1 MSNPILR
8 QCPYSNCAFNKK
20 MVHADYQQIK
30 KHLWSHSYKDLLRIS
45 RGLNLIQEYV
55 KPIKFE
61 LVDML
66 AGFSKVRS
74 NSND

>member
-1 MSNPILR
+1 LSNPILR

-20 MVHADYQQIK
+20 MVYADHHQIK

-66 AGFSKVRS
+66 SGFSKVRS
-74 NSND
+74 NLND